1 MTWRPARTRCMRGT
15 SAPPRSCGKSRSPPR
30 ERRGSTSSSTRA
42 ASAGCPTRTSTAKT
56 IPRMPA
62 TSVIR
67 VPRLGLGA
75 KIFVAA
81 TVSVA
86 AVLGV
91 TLGLTSLQA
100 NRTADAAIR
109 RALAGVRRGV
119 QAFLSGRTA
128 TFAGMSA
135 VSAQVPQ
142 FRERLLR
149 GSERGNVL
157 DQAEEYRQLLG
168 AAWVLVT
175 DDHGILVARTDY
187 PTETD
192 IDLSRGALVAN
203 ALSGEPTNGAWLDD
217 RLRRLFE
224 AVAVPLRAS
233 ANAAPQGVLIAAY
246 AVDDSL
252 AQAIK
257 QATTTDVVFFALDS
271 LDRPYIVGSTLPREE
286 VEPALVADTAA
297 IGALGGGGG
306 GGGGRDSTGTEFTA
320 DVGGER
326 LIGLASPLRS
336 AGGDVFGGFITFRSH
351 DRELAAFRTLQRTIG
366 FAVVLGL
373 LLALASAYVLARQI
387 AGPIRRLA
395 LATRQVQD
403 GDYSIA
409 IEARSG
415 DEIGMLSQAFQQLV
429 ADLKEKADLVE
440 YMTSVSRAA
449 PTEQLAPPSPRPS
462 VASRGDV
469 LRPGTLFAS
478 RYEVKELLGTGG
490 MGVVYRAFDRELQE
504 PVAIKTL
511 RPEAL
516 AGDGVALERFKQEI
530 RLARR
535 IAHRNVVRTYDL
547 GEVNGLYYLTM
558 EYVEGTSLKQ
568 LIATRGP
575 LPVPVTLA
583 IGKQLCRALEVAHE
597 QGVIH
602 RDIKPHNLVV
612 EPSGVLKVMDFGI
625 ARLANRT
632 TDPGLTKEGMSIGTP
647 DYMSPEQLSGKELD
661 ARSDL
666 YSAGV
671 VLFECLT
678 RRLPFEADTTYGLIA
693 KQLEEAAP
701 DPRTLNPEVPE
712 TLAQVILKSMAKEP
726 PDRYQTAAQMHDALA
741 AIG

>member
-1 MTWRPARTRCMRGT
+1 MPVT
-15 SAPPRSCGKSRSPPR
+15 SATKF
-30 ERRGSTSSSTRA
+30 
-42 ASAGCPTRTSTAKT
+42 
-56 IPRMPA
+56 
-62 TSVIR
+62 
-67 VPRLGLGA
+67 PRLGLGA

-100 NRTADAAIR
+100 HRTADGAIR
-109 RALAGVRRGV
+109 RTLRGVRRGV
-119 QAFLSGRTA
+119 QAFLAGRTA

-135 VSAQVPQ
+135 VSAEVPQ

-157 DQAEEYRQLLG
+157 DQAQEYRQLLG

-175 DDHGILVARTDY
+175 DEHGILIARTDY
-187 PTETD
+187 PTEAD

-203 ALSGEPTNGAWLDD
+203 ALSGEQTNGAWLDD
-217 RLRRLFE
+217 RQRRLYE

-233 ANAAPQGVLIAAY
+233 PSAAPQGVLVTAY

-257 QATTTDVVFFALDS
+257 QATATDVVFFALDS
-271 LDRPYIVGSTLPREE
+271 LERPYLVGSTLPRDE
-286 VEPALVADTAA
+286 VEPALAADTAA
-297 IGALGGGGG
+297 MGALREE
-306 GGGGRDSTGTEFTA
+306 RDSAGTEFAA
-320 DVGGER
+320 DVAGER
-326 LIGLASPLRS
+326 MIGLASPLRS
-336 AGGDVFGGFITFRSH
+336 AGGDVFGGFVPFRSH
-351 DRELAAFRTLQRTIG
+351 DRELAAFRALQHTIG

-395 LATRQVQD
+395 LATRRVQD
-403 GDYSIA
+403 GDYGVA
-409 IEARSG
+409 IEAGSG
-415 DEIGMLSQAFQQLV
+415 DEIGMLSQAFQSLV
-429 ADLKEKADLVE
+429 ADLKEKAALVE
-440 YMTSVSRAA
+440 YMMSVSGAA
-449 PTEQLAPPSPRPS
+449 ATERLRTAPPSPPPRPS
-462 VASRGDV
+462 LGDV
-469 LRPGTLFAS
+469 LRPGTLFAG

-490 MGVVYRAFDRELQE
+490 MGVVYRAFDRDLQE

-516 AGDGVALERFKQEI
+516 TGDGVALERFKQEI
-530 RLARR
+530 RLARK

-547 GEVNGLYYLTM
+547 GEVNGTYYLTM

-568 LIATRGP
+568 LITTRGR
-575 LPVPVTLA
+575 LPVPVVLT

-602 RDIKPHNLVV
+602 RDIKPQNMVV
-612 EPSGVLKVMDFGI
+612 DPTGFLKVMDFGI
-625 ARLANRT
+625 ARLAT
-632 TDPGLTKEGMSIGTP
+632 PAAGKGLTQEGMSIGTP
-647 DYMSPEQLSGKELD
+647 DYMSPEQLSGQELD

-666 YSAGV
+666 YAAGV

-678 RRLPFEADTTYGLIA
+678 ARLPFEAASVYALIA
-693 KQLEEAAP
+693 KHIEQPAP
-701 DPRTLNPEVPE
+701 DPRTLNPEIPE
-712 TLAQVILKSMAKEP
+712 GLAKVIMKAMAKEP
-726 PDRYQTAAQMHDALA
+726 GDRYQSAAQMHDALA